1 LFFTNRDSIL
11 QILLLLFI
19 LMPIAEIALL
29 LQVGDMIG
37 GWNTVGLIIVT
48 AFVGAYLVR
57 QEGLSTLQKAQ
68 QKMANNE
75 VPGKEMM
82 EGLMLVIAGVLLVTP
97 GFITDIIG
105 FLFVLPFSRQLMA
118 GQLAK
123 QMTVRAVQGGNQS
136 FYYSNTQQRPGN
148 EGDPIEGEYTDTTRT
163 DESKRLDR

>member
-1 LFFTNRDSIL
+1 M

-29 LQVGDMIG
+29 LQLGDMIG

-105 FLFVLPFSRQLMA
+105 FLFVLPLSRQLMA

>member
-1 LFFTNRDSIL
+1 M

>member
-1 LFFTNRDSIL
+1 
-11 QILLLLFI
+11 
-19 LMPIAEIALL
+19 
-29 LQVGDMIG
+29 MIG

-105 FLFVLPFSRQLMA
+105 FLFVLPLSRQLMA

>member
-1 LFFTNRDSIL
+1 M

-105 FLFVLPFSRQLMA
+105 FLFVLPNR
-118 GQLAK
+118 
-123 QMTVRAVQGGNQS
+123 
-136 FYYSNTQQRPGN
+136 
-148 EGDPIEGEYTDTTRT
+148 
-163 DESKRLDR
+163 

>member
-1 LFFTNRDSIL
+1 
-11 QILLLLFI
+11 
-19 LMPIAEIALL
+19 
-29 LQVGDMIG
+29 MIG

-105 FLFVLPFSRQLMA
+105 FLFVLPLSRQLMA

-136 FYYSNTQQRPGN
+136 FYYSNMQQRPGN

>member
-1 LFFTNRDSIL
+1 M

-37 GWNTVGLIIVT
+37 GWNTVGLILVT

-68 QKMANNE
+68 QKLAKNE

-82 EGLMLVIAGVLLVTP
+82 EGMMLVIAGVLLVTP

-105 FLFVLPFSRQLMA
+105 FLFVLPFSRQFMA
-118 GQLAK
+118 GRLAK
-123 QMTVRAVQGGNQS
+123 HLTVRAVQGGNQQ
-136 FYYSNTQQRPGN
+136 FYYSNTQQRQGN
-148 EGDPIEGEYTDTTRT
+148 DGDPIEGEYTDTTRT

>member
-1 LFFTNRDSIL
+1 
-11 QILLLLFI
+11 
-19 LMPIAEIALL
+19 MPIAEIALL

-136 FYYSNTQQRPGN
+136 FCFIIIANGRNINYLFP
-148 EGDPIEGEYTDTTRT
+148 
-163 DESKRLDR
+163 

>member
-105 FLFVLPFSRQLMA
+105 FLFVLPLSRQLMA

>member
-1 LFFTNRDSIL
+1 M

-97 GFITDIIG
+97 GFITDVIG

-123 QMTVRAVQGGNQS
+123 HMTVRAVQGGNQS